1 MTIQKPKG
9 EAVRHYMLPICFVLL
24 ACGCTEDNSSA
35 VNRDPSGQDSRTI
48 ASADGSIDGG
58 RPDSCIATSE
68 ICDEADNDCDGLVD
82 EGLSVGGQCKI
93 QQGEC
98 ESEGKWVCDIETQIA
113 ICDAPVPVGIDETCD
128 GIDNDCDGEVDE
140 VFNLD
145 TDLNHCG
152 GCGDVCSRPNAEVRC
167 AGGQCLMSA
176 CDEGFFNANET
187 TDDGCECVQQNNGQ
201 ELCNDIDDDCD
212 GRLDELF
219 PVGSECF
226 AGEGECS
233 TAGQFQCGQDGELIC
248 DANIIAGVDEVCNGL
263 DDDCDGSIDEAF
275 DADADGAFFCPNI
288 DCEAPCPDG
297 FNCAI
302 LCDRL
307 DCDDARADI
316 NPLAVDTCGDGID
329 QNCDG
334 QDSACAAPTGR
345 IVAFEII
352 SAGQPGC
359 RDIDG
364 DGRVD
369 NGFGQLSGLIN
380 PQIQREIDGNR
391 LNLFGVFFG
400 LESSNV
406 DARFEFAVVYAANGV
421 VAPDSLDENGR
432 PINIFP
438 GARMNQGMLT
448 AGPRPFL
455 LQVPVLNGELIALP
469 TQEAMI
475 TGLVTIPAER
485 AGQTGVRLIDGILTA
500 GLERASLRDAIMMVA
515 PDFAPLIDAFD
526 ASLDL
531 NGDGIPESMG
541 LCARFTIEPQAL
553 GGIE

>member
-1 MTIQKPKG
+1 MTIQKSKI
-9 EAVRHYMLPICFVLL
+9 ETDWHYMLFVCVALL
-24 ACGCTEDNSSA
+24 IGGCTEDNRTA
-35 VNRDPSGQDSRTI
+35 VNQGRGVQDARTI
-48 ASADGSIDGG
+48 TTADGSIDGG
-58 RPDSCIATSE
+58 LPDSCIATSE
-68 ICDEADNDCDGLVD
+68 ICDESDNDCDGIVD

-98 ESEGKWVCDIETQIA
+98 ESEGQWVCDLATQIA
-113 ICDAPVPVGIDETCD
+113 ICDAPAPVGVDELCD
-128 GIDNDCDGEVDE
+128 GTDNDCDGEVDE
-140 VFNLD
+140 VYNLD
-145 TDLNHCG
+145 SDLEHCG
-152 GCGDVCSRPNAEVRC
+152 GCGTVCARPNAEVRC
-167 AGGQCLMSA
+167 AGGQCLLSA
-176 CDEGFFNANET
+176 CNEGFFNANESA
-187 TDDGCECVQQNNGQ
+187 DDGCECVQQNSGE
-201 ELCNDIDDDCD
+201 ELCNELDDDCD
-212 GRLDELF
+212 GRVDEVF

-233 TAGQFQCGQDGELIC
+233 TAGLFRCGQTGELIC
-248 DANIIAGVDEVCNGL
+248 DANVIEGGDEVCNGL

-275 DADADGAFFCPNI
+275 DADEDGAFFCPNI
-288 DCEAPCPDG
+288 DCDAPCPDG

-302 LCDRL
+302 ICDRL
-307 DCDDARADI
+307 DCDDERADI

-334 QDSACAAPTGR
+334 QDSACVAPTGR
-345 IVAFEII
+345 IVVFEII

-364 DGRVD
+364 DGQVD
-369 NGFGQLSGLIN
+369 NGFGQLAGLIN
-380 PQIQREIDGNR
+380 PQIQREIEGNR
-391 LNLFGVFFG
+391 LNLFGVFYG

-406 DARFEFAVVYAANGV
+406 DVRFEFAVVYAADGA

-432 PINIFP
+432 PINMFP

-475 TGLVTIPAER
+475 TGQVTIPAER

-500 GLERASLRDAIMMVA
+500 GLERASLRDAILMVA

-553 GGIE
+553 AGIE